1 MPIYCYKICIQNPAI
16 YTDEPLYVMLSFSLF
31 FAHMHVILFGQIVF
45 LPQWICSLQL
55 IAMVEELGSTM
66 NINGRTSL

>member
-1 MPIYCYKICIQNPAI
+1 MLIYCYKICIQNPAI

-45 LPQWICSLQL
+45 LPQ
-55 IAMVEELGSTM
+55 
-66 NINGRTSL
+66 